1 MSAQIGQSYNM
12 FQQPYREKYFTGDA
26 LLEWPLK
33 IAEFFSISEYMVAQF
48 ELN

>member
-1 MSAQIGQSYNM
+1 M
-12 FQQPYREKYFTGDA
+12 FQQPYREKYFTGDV

-33 IAEFFSISEYMVAQF
+33 FAEFFSISEYMGAQF